1 MIDANGKLFGKVNII
16 DAGAFILI
24 VLGLLGFFVMRS
36 NRSEAQGNQAATK
49 TIQFDLFTQGNFEKP
64 EVFKVGDKV
73 AINIR
78 NQPAGIA
85 TIDKVRIDPRVIT
98 FLPADG
104 KPKSFPDPDAPYSK
118 KMTFTLSADASETPN
133 GFVIGGAKIK
143 IGIPVEIETALY
155 SLKGSTID
163 VRAK

>member
-1 MIDANGKLFGKVNII
+1 MIDENGKLFGKVNII
-16 DAGAFILI
+16 DAGAFVLI
-24 VLGLLGFFVMRS
+24 VLGLLGFFVVRS

-49 TIQFDLFTQGNFEKP
+49 TIQFDLFVQGSYGNP

-85 TIDKVRIDPRVIT
+85 TIEKVKIDTRT
-98 FLPADG
+98 LSFLPADG
-104 KPKSFPDPDAPYSK
+104 KLKSFPDPDAPYSK
-118 KMTFTLSADASETPN
+118 KMTFTLKADASETPN

-143 IGIPVEIETALY
+143 IGIPVEIETPLY

-163 VRAK
+163 VRSK